1 MKVLLSMLAMSVS
14 LSAFAGV
21 CTVKIDRTPCPGKT
35 EEARKPY
42 DGKNPTE
49 ESKKVDSAKA
59 CEDLAA
65 EKVKIVRAGVL
76 AEKNATAMYDKKDI
90 GKKFNDKKSCN

>member
-1 MKVLLSMLAMSVS
+1 MKTLLSTLVMMMS
-14 LSAFAGV
+14 LSAFAGI

-49 ESKKVDSAKA
+49 EKKKVDTAKA

-76 AEKNATAMYDKKDI
+76 AEKKATASYDGKDL
-90 GKKFNDKKSCN
+90 GKNFNDKKECK